1 MTAYRCSHLKKN
13 HFSHEIEEVYGETP
27 EVHDTGKNAD
37 VNFLWQRSILW
48 GTDLSLQELA
58 LAEKRG
64 SRVWDPSDET
74 R

>member
-1 MTAYRCSHLKKN
+1 MERLLRYMTLVNKQMM
-13 HFSHEIEEVYGETP
+13 
-27 EVHDTGKNAD
+27 
-37 VNFLWQRSILW
+37 NFLWQRSILW
-48 GTDLSLQELA
+48 VTDLSLQELA